1 MNPNVKFLAYLAV
14 LFSLAVPALCQVA
27 TPHLQFV
34 AERPMEVEQAN
45 GYQYPASDHVMAVL
59 AQSAVPQPKKVDHVM
74 EILKLEREPVKK
86 VDHLMEILK
95 IEHAAAAAS
104 SLEQANGYQFPA
116 NDHVMA
122 IMAYSAVPKPKKVD
136 HVMEILKLE
145 HEAVRL
151 VKKVDHVVE
160 ILKLEH
166 RAAKKVDHLMEILK
180 LEHAA
185 AVRDVDF
192 VKKIRKMSTHK
203 KKVDHVMEILS
214 FEHAAATRLGK
225 RVDHLMEILKLEH
238 AAATADVPK
247 KPKKVDHVVE
257 ILKLEHNAARLG
269 KKVDHVVEILKL
281 EHAAAVRA
289 ARPKAKGR
297 TVQPKKV
304 DHVMEI
310 LKMEYRE
317 PEINQLAQ
325 AARNMHKLYKAQE
338 KMMFSKM
345 VNTERKARKKVDHIM
360 EILKLE
366 HQAVQNKELEFR
378 ARVQALLAA
387 RHQSIQGSNGLLS
400 WQEV

>member
-1 MNPNVKFLAYLAV
+1 M
-14 LFSLAVPALCQVA
+14 
-27 TPHLQFV
+27 
-34 AERPMEVEQAN
+34 
-45 GYQYPASDHVMAVL
+45 G
-59 AQSAVPQPKKVDHVM
+59 
-74 EILKLEREPVKK
+74 
-86 VDHLMEILK
+86 
-95 IEHAAAAAS
+95 
-104 SLEQANGYQFPA
+104 
-116 NDHVMA
+116 
-122 IMAYSAVPKPKKVD
+122 
-136 HVMEILKLE
+136 
-145 HEAVRL
+145 
-151 VKKVDHVVE
+151 
-160 ILKLEH
+160 
-166 RAAKKVDHLMEILK
+166 
-180 LEHAA
+180 
-185 AVRDVDF
+185 
-192 VKKIRKMSTHK
+192 KIRKMSTHK

-238 AAATADVPK
+238 AAATADAPK
-247 KPKKVDHVVE
+247 KP
-257 ILKLEHNAARLG
+257 

>member
-1 MNPNVKFLAYLAV
+1 
-14 LFSLAVPALCQVA
+14 
-27 TPHLQFV
+27 
-34 AERPMEVEQAN
+34 
-45 GYQYPASDHVMAVL
+45 
-59 AQSAVPQPKKVDHVM
+59 
-74 EILKLEREPVKK
+74 
-86 VDHLMEILK
+86 MEILK

-203 KKVDHVMEILS
+203 KKVDH
-214 FEHAAATRLGK
+214 
-225 RVDHLMEILKLEH
+225 LMEILKLEH
-238 AAATADVPK
+238 AAATADAPK

-325 AARNMHKLYKAQE
+325 AARNIHKLYKAQE

-400 WQEV
+400 

>member
-1 MNPNVKFLAYLAV
+1 
-14 LFSLAVPALCQVA
+14 
-27 TPHLQFV
+27 
-34 AERPMEVEQAN
+34 MEVEQAN

-238 AAATADVPK
+238 AAARPRATSRTA
-247 KPKKVDHVVE
+247 
-257 ILKLEHNAARLG
+257 
-269 KKVDHVVEILKL
+269 
-281 EHAAAVRA
+281 
-289 ARPKAKGR
+289 
-297 TVQPKKV
+297 
-304 DHVMEI
+304 
-310 LKMEYRE
+310 
-317 PEINQLAQ
+317 
-325 AARNMHKLYKAQE
+325 
-338 KMMFSKM
+338 
-345 VNTERKARKKVDHIM
+345 
-360 EILKLE
+360 
-366 HQAVQNKELEFR
+366 
-378 ARVQALLAA
+378 
-387 RHQSIQGSNGLLS
+387 
-400 WQEV
+400 

>member
-1 MNPNVKFLAYLAV
+1 M
-14 LFSLAVPALCQVA
+14 
-27 TPHLQFV
+27 
-34 AERPMEVEQAN
+34 
-45 GYQYPASDHVMAVL
+45 G
-59 AQSAVPQPKKVDHVM
+59 
-74 EILKLEREPVKK
+74 
-86 VDHLMEILK
+86 
-95 IEHAAAAAS
+95 
-104 SLEQANGYQFPA
+104 
-116 NDHVMA
+116 
-122 IMAYSAVPKPKKVD
+122 
-136 HVMEILKLE
+136 
-145 HEAVRL
+145 
-151 VKKVDHVVE
+151 
-160 ILKLEH
+160 
-166 RAAKKVDHLMEILK
+166 
-180 LEHAA
+180 
-185 AVRDVDF
+185 
-192 VKKIRKMSTHK
+192 
-203 KKVDHVMEILS
+203 
-214 FEHAAATRLGK
+214 
-225 RVDHLMEILKLEH
+225 
-238 AAATADVPK
+238 K

-257 ILKLEHNAARLG
+257 ILKLEHNVARLG

-325 AARNMHKLYKAQE
+325 AAR
-338 KMMFSKM
+338 
-345 VNTERKARKKVDHIM
+345 KKVDHIM